1 MTGEIDL
8 YGVFVPVLL
17 VHAVLAFVLF
27 SALRLVLT
35 VTGFYRLIWHRPLVD
50 VSLFVIVLAT
60 VAANLQ
66 G

>member
-17 VHAVLAFVLF
+17 ADAALAFVLF
-27 SALRLVLT
+27 SFLRLVLS
-35 VTGFYRLIWHRPLVD
+35 VIGAYRLIWHRPLVD
-50 VSLFVIVLAT
+50 VSLFVIVLAA
-60 VAANLQ
+60 VAVNLR